1 MSFLT
6 GLVNTN
12 QVEFAIYG
20 YGPIANGGTLQVNA
34 IDITAT
40 GSAAYLSKKVM
51 IPVNNE
57 INVYPNPAT
66 NVLNIVAQEAV
77 NVNIF
82 SIEGKQLINAAN
94 TTSVDVSR
102 LAAGT
107 YMAQVRSAANN
118 TLIKTVKF
126 TKQ

>member
-1 MSFLT
+1 
-6 GLVNTN
+6 
-12 QVEFAIYG
+12 
-20 YGPIANGGTLQVNA
+20 
-34 IDITAT
+34 
-40 GSAAYLSKKVM
+40 M

-77 NVNIF
+77 NVSIF